1 MLNQTL
7 RRLERDG
14 LVEPQGL
21 PRRSPE
27 GRIRPDTARQTAH
40 RLASGGKWADQY
52 LHKLEEARA
61 SDDNGR
67 ARQRLEVASGSGL
80 QILTLVSNRS
90 SARQQFA
97 GFEPPEEREGPP
109 GEVPPEPIHSKNCEW
124 LGGEKFEPH
133 YADSGFRRSP

>member
-1 MLNQTL
+1 MEGNVLPSHADVAALDFTILDEPSGNKLCRINPQREIGGVSQKMLNQTL

-80 QILTLVSNRS
+80 QILTLVSN
-90 SARQQFA
+90 
-97 GFEPPEEREGPP
+97 P
-109 GEVPPEPIHSKNCEW
+109 
-124 LGGEKFEPH
+124 
-133 YADSGFRRSP
+133 